1 MASYTQPQVKALGQA
16 ELLAIPTTTWASF
29 TSDQLGYFDAN
40 QIHLIPDLSIAAINP
55 ANIGGFTSDAMKQM
69 QQSQIQHLTQPQ
81 LNTLTTV
88 SHGAAKIQDF
98 TDAQFGYIT
107 QTQMPWLQASLF
119 GVLTTSEIQHFDSVA
134 FSVLSLS
141 QFGYMTDAA
150 RLNGLFGTSAL
161 YNSLS
166 TTNGINCFGALTPTQ
181 LSELGNNVTQLTLL
195 QLATIPY
202 AVFGGISAGVLGTF
216 SVSVGNNQVANITS
230 QQFTA
235 LTATQIN
242 ALGANVSSVKSAAIG
257 QLDSSVNHMADL
269 SANVIHALTA
279 TQLQTIT
286 NSVNLQVLG
295 TKLAD
300 SQYTSDMSNNQF
312 SLLSSTQVSSLSA
325 GVVASLSAVVGGR
338 AKMQN
343 FDAAHL
349 GYLTYSQMDSIH
361 DELFSV
367 LETAQINGFSA
378 ESFKGLKVSQ
388 FGQMTDS
395 VRLNGIFSSN
405 NLYQSL
411 LVDGSGNNCF
421 GSLTPTQLGVV
432 AGSVTRLSLKQ
443 LAAIPD
449 ATFGSISPSV
459 LATFSVSVENNQV
472 ANIKSSQFTALT
484 ATQINALG
492 ANVSSVKPAA
502 IGELDASNNRM
513 QDLSANL
520 IHALTATQL
529 QTITNSVNLQ
539 VLGTKLADSQY
550 TNDMSNNQFSL
561 LSSTQVSRLSAGV
574 VASLSAVVEG
584 RAKMQNFDAAHLGY
598 LTYSQMASIHD
609 ELFGVL
615 ETAQIN
621 GFSAESFKG
630 LKVSQFGQMNDSVRL
645 NGIFSTNNLYQSLL
659 VDGSGNNCFGSVSV
673 SQVHTIGSNITN
685 LSASQISAI
694 PPVSFAAIANSD
706 MATIASG
713 AKSLAITPDQLHQ
726 LSATQIN
733 NNVVNFQILKD
744 TCAPSLAQFQD
755 ASGGVL
761 TITDDVKNTLKMNQ
775 VRSLNYRCIPY
786 ISQANVDYL
795 TKAQF
800 DALKLDSEVM
810 ASVPGN
816 VGKAFITNIL
826 SFSPADI
833 HAMNVDANINSSTSR
848 PPVYQLALMSSE
860 QVAQLTS
867 NAVNALSA
875 TQFNALPYLGN
886 LDKDTVI
893 PNLTASFL
901 TTLDGSGNGFVGY
914 NSLVTPQCAKLTAQ
928 QVSAITNSAS
938 KVALFNT
945 DIATAILNN
954 VNVSSFNNI
963 GSVSAAAF
971 GTNFTNAANLSSGDA
986 RNAQIKALTPAQFAQ
1001 LSGTSVSA
1009 LPAEKFGDISAN
1021 CFGPSFAQEVNITVD
1036 QASNMKHEQVQVL
1049 TGKASPHSLSAQPAQ
1064 KLLNNYMSDISL
1076 NYYQYISADAFG
1088 VIGSGPTS
1096 STFTNGA
1103 GINASVAAKLSVA
1116 QIQKIPTAAFVAIP
1130 ASGFVN
1136 LRSDA
1141 FVTPGF
1147 TNIPSIT
1154 TAQATYV
1161 STPSVVGLTAAQ
1173 ITAMGSSATTLTNAV
1188 LATLTFTQVTAFTSA
1203 AIQGLTQTQIG
1214 VLQPDARTIVYAV
1227 QNNSITSLNINV
1239 DSFNPT
1245 DVEAT
1250 EFDFAKVAE
1259 DVSFN
1264 ADITIN
1270 INMSAA
1276 DAAAAFQY
1284 RRSSS
1289 GTTDLFFN
1297 KSAFAVKYSYAPTAA
1312 VKIDSAKCTDVSLN
1326 TTVKYTYPN
1335 TQWIGPTAPG
1345 ISNPITGETGLPASW
1360 EYMLYSAQKLFGFY
1374 SAYDYFNDVYGY
1386 EKDLRSRLNAGIN
1399 GQLTSVFTNYSSDPS
1414 DNSINAANKVRD
1426 ASGNYYTVLNNNVG
1440 ANTSNFMSY
1449 IFDYMNS
1456 RQPSRFVSVG
1466 DNTALNQVYGYPFLA
1481 NDTLNF
1487 IVGVI
1492 PNAHQPVYGSS
1503 GGAPPVPKRT
1513 YKITIKITA

>member
-1 MASYTQPQVKALGQA
+1 V
-16 ELLAIPTTTWASF
+16 LA
-29 TSDQLGYFDAN
+29 
-40 QIHLIPDLSIAAINP
+40 
-55 ANIGGFTSDAMKQM
+55 
-69 QQSQIQHLTQPQ
+69 
-81 LNTLTTV
+81 
-88 SHGAAKIQDF
+88 
-98 TDAQFGYIT
+98 
-107 QTQMPWLQASLF
+107 
-119 GVLTTSEIQHFDSVA
+119 
-134 FSVLSLS
+134 
-141 QFGYMTDAA
+141 
-150 RLNGLFGTSAL
+150 
-161 YNSLS
+161 
-166 TTNGINCFGALTPTQ
+166 
-181 LSELGNNVTQLTLL
+181 
-195 QLATIPY
+195 
-202 AVFGGISAGVLGTF
+202 TF
-216 SVSVGNNQVANITS
+216 SVSAENNQVANITNE
-230 QQFTA
+230 QFTA

-242 ALGANVSSVKSAAIG
+242 AL
-257 QLDSSVNHMADL
+257 
-269 SANVIHALTA
+269 
-279 TQLQTIT
+279 
-286 NSVNLQVLG
+286 
-295 TKLAD
+295 
-300 SQYTSDMSNNQF
+300 
-312 SLLSSTQVSSLSA
+312 ST
-325 GVVASLSAVVGGR
+325 
-338 AKMQN
+338 
-343 FDAAHL
+343 
-349 GYLTYSQMDSIH
+349 
-361 DELFSV
+361 
-367 LETAQINGFSA
+367 
-378 ESFKGLKVSQ
+378 
-388 FGQMTDS
+388 
-395 VRLNGIFSSN
+395 
-405 NLYQSL
+405 
-411 LVDGSGNNCF
+411 
-421 GSLTPTQLGVV
+421 
-432 AGSVTRLSLKQ
+432 
-443 LAAIPD
+443 
-449 ATFGSISPSV
+449 
-459 LATFSVSVENNQV
+459 
-472 ANIKSSQFTALT
+472 
-484 ATQINALG
+484 
-492 ANVSSVKPAA
+492 NVSSVKPAA

-561 LSSTQVSRLSAGV
+561 LSSTQVSSLSAGV
-574 VASLSAVVEG
+574 VASLSAVVDG
-584 RAKMQNFDAAHLGY
+584 SAKMQNFDAAHLGY
-598 LTYSQMASIHD
+598 LTYSQMASIRD

-673 SQVHTIGSNITN
+673 SQVQTIGSNVTN

-713 AKSLAITPDQLHQ
+713 AKSTAITPDQLHQ

-744 TCAPSLAQFQD
+744 TCTPSLSQFQD

-800 DALKLDSEVM
+800 DALKLDSEIM

-848 PPVYQLALMSSE
+848 PPVYQLALMSSN

-867 NAVNALSA
+867 EAVNALSA
-875 TQFNALPYLGN
+875 TQFNALPYLSS

-963 GSVSAAAF
+963 KSVSAAAF

-986 RNAQIKALTPAQFAQ
+986 TNAQIKALTPAQFAR
-1001 LSGTSVSA
+1001 LSGSSVSA
-1009 LPAEKFGDISAN
+1009 LPASKVGDISAN
-1021 CFGPSFAQEVNITVD
+1021 CFGSSFVQDVNLTVD
-1036 QASNMKHEQVQVL
+1036 QVSNMKHEQVQVL
-1049 TGKASPHSLSAQPAQ
+1049 TGKANPSSTVSAQPAQ
-1064 KLLNNYMSDISL
+1064 KLLNNYMADISL

-1088 VIGSGPTS
+1088 VIGTGPTS

-1103 GINASVAAKLSVA
+1103 GINASIATKLSVA

-1154 TAQATYV
+1154 TTQATYA

-1173 ITAMGSSATTLTNAV
+1173 ITAMGSSATTLSNAV
-1188 LATLTFTQVTAFTSA
+1188 LGALTFTQVTAFTSA

-1214 VLQPDARTIVYAV
+1214 VLQPNARTIVYAV

-1264 ADITIN
+1264 ADIIIN

-1345 ISNPITGETGLPASW
+1345 VFNPITGETGLPASW

-1386 EKDLRSRLNAGIN
+1386 ERDLRSRLNAGIN
-1399 GQLTSVFTNYSSDPS
+1399 GKLTSVFTNYSSDPS
-1414 DNSINAANKVRD
+1414 DNSINANNKVRD
-1426 ASGNYYTVLNNNVG
+1426 ASGNYYTVLSNNVG

-1492 PNAHQPVYGSS
+1492 PNANQPVYGSS